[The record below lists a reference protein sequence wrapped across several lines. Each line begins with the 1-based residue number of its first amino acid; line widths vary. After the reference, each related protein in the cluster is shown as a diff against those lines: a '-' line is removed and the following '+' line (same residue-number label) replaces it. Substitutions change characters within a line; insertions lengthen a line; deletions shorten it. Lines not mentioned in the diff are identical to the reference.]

1 MGRLDWKS
9 AASFPPEVNT
19 CRVTGTV
26 VLIEADGSDVDLLP
40 DTDGFIGEVTFTPN
54 LTSQVRVASNSD
66 PVLWMPTTVK
76 AFINSAGQI
85 YGEYEKPGVVLPASL
100 SPNISPRGWTWRVDF
115 KFNGFNKQP
124 VFKPFDIVTPVGDNG
139 GQGEIDLGLVAPT
152 DPDAGESVA
161 IAYGLAAQ
169 AVATV
174 ADAVATAQYITSA
187 ENAMR
192 VLAEESATSAATAAT
207 QATNSAN
214 SAATA
219 TQSLSD
225 ANTANAA
232 ALATANAH
240 LSAAQT
246 AATNSANSAAQA
258 AQSLSDGNA
267 ANAAALATANQHLT
281 EAQAQATAA
290 AQSLADGNAAL
301 ATITANAAAAETAA
315 TNSANS
321 ASAAAASLAAINTQV
336 ADAQTA
342 ATNSAASLAAI
353 NTQVADAQAAA
364 TNSATSAAQAA
375 QSLSDGNAA
384 NATALATANQH
395 LSDAQT
401 AATNSANSA
410 AQAATQATNSA
421 TSAAASATSAENA
434 HQQLVTN
441 PLELQ
446 GVPQAGGKV
455 MVQWRRAG
463 GTWADLGLVDAGAD
477 GLSVTAGTVNAEG
490 HLIITLS
497 NNTTLDAGLV
507 RGVKGDK
514 GDAFV
519 YTDFTTAQLEGLR
532 GPIGLTG
539 PPPTLTAG
547 PLTIQDGQPTVNLT
561 GSNGTYQIGMTIPT
575 PAGITTEA
583 IRNLIAEETADI
595 RLLALAGL

>member
-207 QATNSAN
+207 QATNSA
-214 SAATA
+214 
-219 TQSLSD
+219 
-225 ANTANAA
+225 
-232 ALATANAH
+232 
-240 LSAAQT
+240 
-246 AATNSANSAAQA
+246 
-258 AQSLSDGNA
+258 
-267 ANAAALATANQHLT
+267 
-281 EAQAQATAA
+281 
-290 AQSLADGNAAL
+290 
-301 ATITANAAAAETAA
+301 
-315 TNSANS
+315 
-321 ASAAAASLAAINTQV
+321 
-336 ADAQTA
+336 
-342 ATNSAASLAAI
+342 
-353 NTQVADAQAAA
+353 
-364 TNSATSAAQAA
+364 
-375 QSLSDGNAA
+375 
-384 NATALATANQH
+384 
-395 LSDAQT
+395 
-401 AATNSANSA
+401 
-410 AQAATQATNSA
+410 

-477 GLSVTAGTVNAEG
+477 GLSVTGGTVMAEG

-561 GSNGTYQIGMTIPT
+561 GSGGTYTIGMTIPA
-575 PAGITTEA
+575 PAGMTEQAIT
-583 IRNLIAEETADI
+583 NLVSQQTDQKFAELEV
-595 RLLALAGL
+595 LALAGL

>member
-1 MGRLDWKS
+1 MGRLTWKDQ
-9 AASFPPEVNT
+9 AVFPPEVNT

-26 VLIEADGSDVDLLP
+26 VLIEMDGPDVDSLP
-40 DTDGFIGEVTFTPN
+40 DTEPFIGEVTFTPN
-54 LTSQVRVASNSD
+54 LTSQVRVTSSSN
-66 PVLWMPTTVK
+66 PVLWMPTVVK
-76 AFINSAGQI
+76 GFINAAGQI

-219 TQSLSD
+219 AQSLSD

-246 AATNSANSAAQA
+246 AATNSANSASAA
-258 AQSLSDGNA
+258 AQSLSDGNT
-267 ANAAALATANQHLT
+267 ANATALATANQHLT

-353 NTQVADAQAAA
+353 NTQVADAQTAA
-364 TNSATSAAQAA
+364 TNSANSASQAA
-375 QSLSDGNAA
+375 QSLADGNTA

-410 AQAATQATNSA
+410 ATAATQATN
-421 TSAAASATSAENA
+421 SATSAENA

-477 GLSVTAGTVNAEG
+477 GLSVTAGTVNSEG

-497 NNTTLDAGLV
+497 NNTALDAGLV

-539 PPPTLTAG
+539 PAPTLTAG
-547 PLTIQDGQPTVNLT
+547 PLTFQNGDPTVNLT
-561 GSNGTYQIGMTIPT
+561 GTDGTYQIGMTIPP

-583 IRNLIAEETADI
+583 IRNLITEETADI